1 MLVGRTVLPF
11 VLPFPP
17 PNHDP
22 DAEALPPTCPN
33 EEGARGKETEKQTHC
48 LCFVFF
54 LLKYPPILLVLVGD
68 GDPDG
73 LSSPPHLLSRGVI
86 AEQGKASQLVLTGD
100 AEICK
105 AEKQDKKGFKRA
117 TIATSCP
124 LGSISLLSEHTQGSA
139 AGYTAPSTHRKKQ
152 MHTGDQKSAES
163 PVWTTL
169 YGPGCSWP
177 SWRLPTS
184 RCTVQAGGSRKSP
197 TVQHGALGT
206 SALTL

>member
-1 MLVGRTVLPF
+1 MF
-11 VLPFPP
+11 
-17 PNHDP
+17 
-22 DAEALPPTCPN
+22 C
-33 EEGARGKETEKQTHC
+33 
-48 LCFVFF
+48 FF

-152 MHTGDQKSAES
+152 MHRWGPGECREPCMDH
-163 PVWTTL
+163 PVWTREVMAQLETSHL
-169 YGPGCSWP
+169 QVHCASWGEQEEP
-177 SWRLPTS
+177 WEPQRLPFDMGRS
-184 RCTVQAGGSRKSP
+184 E
-197 TVQHGALGT
+197 GALGLSVMLQRAAAAGSQAPC
-206 SALTL
+206 SAQLLWDLIPSSCHL

>member
-1 MLVGRTVLPF
+1 MTQMLKHFHPAAQTRREPGEGRQKSKPSVCVL
-11 VLPFPP
+11 
-17 PNHDP
+17 
-22 DAEALPPTCPN
+22 
-33 EEGARGKETEKQTHC
+33 
-48 LCFVFF
+48 FF
-54 LLKYPPILLVLVGD
+54 FLKYPPILLVLVGD

-73 LSSPPHLLSRGVI
+73 LSSSPQLLSRGVI

-124 LGSISLLSEHTQGSA
+124 FGSISLLSEHSQGSA
-139 AGYTAPSTHRKKQ
+139 AGYTAPSTHRKMQ
-152 MHTGDQKSAES
+152 MHHWGPGECREPCMDH
-163 PVWTTL
+163 PVWT
-169 YGPGCSWP
+169 
-177 SWRLPTS
+177 RALPTS

-197 TVQHGALGT
+197 TVQRGALGT

>member
-1 MLVGRTVLPF
+1 MF
-11 VLPFPP
+11 
-17 PNHDP
+17 
-22 DAEALPPTCPN
+22 C
-33 EEGARGKETEKQTHC
+33 
-48 LCFVFF
+48 FF

-117 TIATSCP
+117 TIVTSCP
-124 LGSISLLSEHTQGSA
+124 FGSILLLSEHTQGSA
-139 AGYTAPSTHRKKQ
+139 AGYTAPSP
-152 MHTGDQKSAES
+152 TGKSKCTLGTRRVQRA
-163 PVWTTL
+163 L
-169 YGPGCSWP
+169 YGPPCMDQGAHGP
-177 SWRLPTS
+177 
-184 RCTVQAGGSRKSP
+184 AGDFPPPGALCKLGGAGR
-197 TVQHGALGT
+197 ALGT

>member
-17 PNHDP
+17 PDHDP
-22 DAEALPPTCPN
+22 DAEALPPSCPN
-33 EEGARGKETEKQTHC
+33 EEGARRRETEKQTQC
-48 LCFVFF
+48 LWVFF
-54 LLKYPPILLVLVGD
+54 FLKYPPILLVLVGD

-73 LSSPPHLLSRGVI
+73 LSSPPQLLSRGVI
-86 AEQGKASQLVLTGD
+86 AEQGKASQLVLTGN

-124 LGSISLLSEHTQGSA
+124 FGSISLLSEHSQGSA

-152 MHTGDQKSAES
+152 MHCWGPGECREPCMDH
-163 PVWTTL
+163 PVWT
-169 YGPGCSWP
+169 
-177 SWRLPTS
+177 RALPTS

-197 TVQHGALGT
+197 TMQRGALGT